1 MILVVVL
8 LAVVAMYARPMLSV
22 ADSWRDVAAQ
32 DQRLEEVK
40 RDNRKLRKRHEE
52 LTTSAEEKSTLQRS
66 GRAVGGAGSA
76 AAEPTIAPSTNT
88 GVEAIPGPVGGT
100 GGSDPVVEEPDAVVV
115 PESTPAPDAG
125 NSAPTGGDTS
135 GGVSVGALSG

>member
-22 ADSWRDVAAQ
+22 VDSWRDVEAQ

-52 LTTSAEEKSTLQRS
+52 LTTSAEEKSTSQRS
-66 GRAVGGAGSA
+66 GTAAV
-76 AAEPTIAPSTNT
+76 EPTEAPSTDT
-88 GVEAIPGPVGGT
+88 GAETIPGPVGET
-100 GGSDPVVEEPDAVVV
+100 GGLDPVAEEPDAAVA

-125 NSAPTGGDTS
+125 NSSPTGGDTS